1 MTLRN
6 CDKILNKWN
15 RETIGESRI
24 NRKGMYGKIFLQTL
38 DGSATPRKACCAGA
52 ASFVLLELKCVDDL
66 ELMELLIQHWK
77 KVTLRGTNAI

>member
-1 MTLRN
+1 
-6 CDKILNKWN
+6 
-15 RETIGESRI
+15 
-24 NRKGMYGKIFLQTL
+24 MYGKIFLQTL

-66 ELMELLIQHWK
+66 ELMALLIQHWK